1 MGTMILIRI
10 TLLSNIIATPTIR
23 VRTKI
28 MGTTMDTLHPTRLE
42 PLVMARITN
51 REVLVTL
58 HSIMSTQEGRKAI
71 AARTLRGE
79 RGI

>member
-1 MGTMILIRI
+1 MGTTILIRI
-10 TLLSNIIATPTIR
+10 TVLSTILATPTIR

-42 PLVMARITN
+42 PLVMARITS

-58 HSIMSTQEGRKAI
+58 PSIMSTQEGRKAI
-71 AARTLRGE
+71 AARDLGGE
-79 RGI
+79 REI